1 MAKALS
7 LDLRVRVLAAVA
19 GGMSHREAAQVFAVS
34 PASVSR
40 WRKLSRETGE
50 PRAKAAGG
58 DNRSHYVEAHKDLIL
73 ALLERTPDL
82 TIEDLRGLLSEQGIG
97 VGYGTVRRFF
107 ARHAVT
113 RKKRPPMRPSR
124 IGPTS

>member
-1 MAKALS
+1 MVKALS

-19 GGMSHREAAQVFAVS
+19 SGMSHREAAQVFAVS

-50 PRAKAAGG
+50 PRAKRAGG
-58 DNRSHYVEAHKDLIL
+58 DNRSHHVEAHKDLIL
-73 ALLERTPDL
+73 SLLEKTPDL
-82 TIEDLRGLLSEQGIG
+82 TIAELRGLLSDQGIG

-107 ARHAVT
+107 ARHAIT
-113 RKKRPPMRPSR
+113 RKKRPPTRPSR
-124 IGPTS
+124 IDPTS

>member
-1 MAKALS
+1 MVKALS

-40 WRKLSRETGE
+40 WRRLSRETGE
-50 PRAKAAGG
+50 PRAKGAGG
-58 DNRSHYVEAHKDLIL
+58 DNRSHYVEAHKGLIL
-73 ALLERTPDL
+73 ALLEETADL
-82 TIEDLRGLLSEQGIG
+82 TIGELRRLLAERGIG

-107 ARHAVT
+107 VRHAIT
-113 RKKRPPMRPSR
+113 RKKRPPTPPSR